1 MDGSQWSSV
10 QSSHSVVSNSL
21 RPHRPQRSGPP
32 CLSPT
37 PRVYPNSCPLSRW
50 CHPTIS
56 SSVVPFSSCPQSF
69 PASGSFQMSQ
79 FFTSGGQNIGVSA
92 STSILPQWRV
102 LTKCGPQQN
111 LDRVLKSRD
120 ITWPTKVHVVK
131 AMVLPV
137 VMYRCESWS
146 IKRAGYQRID
156 AFNCGAGED
165 SWECLD
171 SKEIKPVHPK
181 GYQPWIFIGRTDAE
195 APMLWPP
202 DVKSQLIGKYP
213 DAGKD
218 QRQKERLAEDETAI
232 DSMDVN
238 LSNLKETVEDR
249 GARHAVAHGVRKSHT
264 WLSN

>member
-10 QSSHSVVSNSL
+10 QFSHSVVSNSL
-21 RPHRPQRSGPP
+21 WPHRPQRAGPP
-32 CLSPT
+32 CLSLT

-50 CHPTIS
+50 CHPTIL

-111 LDRVLKSRD
+111 LDRILKSRD

-131 AMVLPV
+131 AMVFPV

-165 SWECLD
+165 SWESLD
-171 SKEIKPVHPK
+171 SKEIKAVHPK
-181 GYQPWIFIGRTDAE
+181 GNQPWIFIGRIDAE
-195 APMLWPP
+195 APMLSLATWCEEPTHWKIP
-202 DVKSQLIGKYP
+202 WCWERSKANGE
-213 DAGKD
+213 AGRGWDGHRLNGCKFEQSSGPSGE
-218 QRQKERLAEDETAI
+218 QRSLACCSPWGREESYMT
-232 DSMDVN
+232 
-238 LSNLKETVEDR
+238 
-249 GARHAVAHGVRKSHT
+249 
-264 WLSN
+264 